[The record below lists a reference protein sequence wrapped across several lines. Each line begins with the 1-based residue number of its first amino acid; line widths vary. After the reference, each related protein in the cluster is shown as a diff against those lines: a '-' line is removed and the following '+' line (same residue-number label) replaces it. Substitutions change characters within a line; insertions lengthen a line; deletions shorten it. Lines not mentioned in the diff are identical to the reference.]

1 VVFDWPI
8 ELQVVM
14 KTDSMSYACDWE
26 PQTTMEVCLYSQQY
40 PNHLEREC
48 YGQPEKVSAA
58 ALIPI
63 LDHELKHLFLGL
75 KSDLKNWIHHE
86 YLTCNEPSRE

>member
-1 VVFDWPI
+1 
-8 ELQVVM
+8 
-14 KTDSMSYACDWE
+14 
-26 PQTTMEVCLYSQQY
+26 
-40 PNHLEREC
+40 
-48 YGQPEKVSAA
+48 
-58 ALIPI
+58 